1 VIVTAR
7 QIEDL
12 YKSNG
17 SNGHVTLPYR
27 ARLTPLANDFIRAR
41 KLILGYSDITAP
53 ATGAS
58 AASPSLPP
66 LAVSRISD
74 AVMGH
79 SSAAPAGSYLWWC
92 DGACG
97 PAKAALMS
105 EEKQSNFKP
114 LDKQSDVKQIVP
126 VIKALATEVKAGR
139 AAGGV
144 LMVQNAASAAVFAN
158 RCPSLRAVLG
168 TCLEAVEQGV
178 RQVAANVLII
188 EYPYK
193 TLQQMKNMLS
203 RFVKLPRSLPED
215 VRRQIE
221 ELASCG

>member
-1 VIVTAR
+1 MIITAR

-12 YKSNG
+12 HKSNG
-17 SNGHVTLPYR
+17 GNGHVTLPYR

-41 KLILGYSDITAP
+41 KLVLGYSDISTSTAD
-53 ATGAS
+53 AS
-58 AASPSLPP
+58 ATSPSLPQ
-66 LAVSRISD
+66 LAVSPTNV
-74 AVMGH
+74 AMGPG
-79 SSAAPAGSYLWWC
+79 AAAAGSYLWWC

-97 PAKAALMS
+97 PAKAALMA
-105 EEKQSNFKP
+105 EEKQSNLKP

-139 AAGGV
+139 AAGGI
-144 LMVQNAASAAVFAN
+144 LMVQNAATAAVFAN
-158 RCPSLRAVLG
+158 RCPSLRAVVG
-168 TCLEAVEQGV
+168 TCLDAVEQGV